1 MVPPGDDVGG
11 VRGSRPRL
19 RGDAK
24 PKTTATSPASAI
36 WSALTKAVQVCSA
49 RCQPEPVPKPVR
61 VKKRVLF
68 VCIGN
73 SCRSQMAEAFAR
85 AYGSDALWVQSAGL
99 GPAEMVAPMTH
110 KVLEEKG
117 LRSDDQFP
125 KGLDMMSR
133 EKFDLVVNMSGRKF
147 NFPSGEMVEWVV
159 RDPIG
164 ESAGTYRAVADQIEG
179 LVMRLILDAR
189 AAMASTPRTTI

>member
-1 MVPPGDDVGG
+1 MVPPGDVGG
-11 VRGSRPRL
+11 IRGSRPRL

-24 PKTTATSPASAI
+24 PKTATPAPV
-36 WSALTKAVQVCSA
+36 KAA
-49 RCQPEPVPKPVR
+49 QPDPAPPPLRTPIPVKR
-61 VKKRVLF
+61 RVLF

-85 AYGSDALWVQSAGL
+85 AYGSDTLWVQSAGL
-99 GPAEMVAPMTH
+99 GPAPMVAPLTRQI
-110 KVLEEKG
+110 LQEKNV
-117 LRSDDQFP
+117 RSDDQFP
-125 KGLDMMSR
+125 KGIDMMSR
-133 EKFDLVVNMSGRKF
+133 EKFDLVINMSGRKF

-164 ESAGTYRAVADQIEG
+164 ETAATYRAVADQIEG

-189 AAMASTPRTTI
+189 TAMASTPRTTI

>member
-11 VRGSRPRL
+11 IRGSRPRL

-24 PKTTATSPASAI
+24 PKTAATSPAI
-36 WSALTKAVQVCSA
+36 WSALTKSA
-49 RCQPEPVPKPVR
+49 QPEAAAAPAPAPIPE
-61 VKKRVLF
+61 KKRVLF

-99 GPAEMVAPMTH
+99 GPAPVVAPMTR
-110 KVLEEKG
+110 KILQEKG
-117 LRSDDQFP
+117 VRSDDQFP
-125 KGLDMMSR
+125 KGIDMMSR
-133 EKFDLVVNMSGRKF
+133 EKFDLVINMSGRGF
-147 NFPSGEMVEWVV
+147 TFPCGEMVEWVV

-164 ESAGTYRAVADQIEG
+164 ESAGIYRAVADQIEG

-189 AAMASTPRTTI
+189 ASMASTPRTTI

>member
-1 MVPPGDDVGG
+1 MVPPGDVGG
-11 VRGSRPRL
+11 IRGSRPRL
-19 RGDAK
+19 RGDVK
-24 PKTTATSPASAI
+24 PKTSAPPKAAQPDPV
-36 WSALTKAVQVCSA
+36 SAPVQ
-49 RCQPEPVPKPVR
+49 

-99 GPAEMVAPMTH
+99 GPAPTVAPLTRQI
-110 KVLEEKG
+110 LQEKNV
-117 LRSDDQFP
+117 RSDDQFP
-125 KGLDMMSR
+125 KGLDMMAR
-133 EKFDLVVNMSGRKF
+133 EKFDLVINMSGRKF

-164 ESAGTYRAVADQIEG
+164 ESAGTYHAVADQIEG

-189 AAMASTPRTTI
+189 AAKP